1 MYVGEKKYN
10 KRVLFIQAQP
20 YFIYVKVFDKYEIMI
35 LTDIDMFIDY
45 VYIFLVKF
53 FLMVIIIYGRL
64 PILHTNKLCN
74 NM

>member
-1 MYVGEKKYN
+1 MYLGEKKYN

-53 FLMVIIIYGRL
+53 FFNGDNYLWKVTYIT
-64 PILHTNKLCN
+64 HK
-74 NM
+74 